1 MPSLVDSMRLKADQA
16 TLEADKMIRI
26 RREQGAIDQLRRDI
40 KAQLDALSQAAL
52 TAYRAGE
59 IAHPQLVSIGQQV
72 DALNEQIGQREGR
85 IEQIRAEKLATPLV
99 VPLAV
104 QAGVPCPSCKRLIP
118 DGAAFCPVCGYKIP
132 KAPPAEAT
140 CPACGSPMPA
150 AAQFCPGC
158 GAHKAQAP
166 QTIRCTGCG
175 VELPATAIF
184 CPDCGARVGT
194 AAPSAP
200 PSPPAKPA
208 PVPVA
213 AAPAVVTP
221 VVLEEPVVWEEVEIT
236 PGREPEVEAPTDE
249 PAEVTAPVTPEA
261 ALPPD
266 EAAEDAA
273 PVAPEAALPPVEPAE
288 DAAPVA
294 AEAASKP
301 RTKLCSSC
309 QAELPT
315 EAIFCPECGA
325 RQQTP

>member
-140 CPACGSPMPA
+140 CHSCGSPMPA
-150 AAQFCPGC
+150 AAQFCPSC

-166 QTIRCTGCG
+166 DHPVYGMWRRVAGHCDL
-175 VELPATAIF
+175 LPRLRRSRWR
-184 CPDCGARVGT
+184 GRVLG
-194 AAPSAP
+194 
-200 PSPPAKPA
+200 
-208 PVPVA
+208 
-213 AAPAVVTP
+213 
-221 VVLEEPVVWEEVEIT
+221 
-236 PGREPEVEAPTDE
+236 
-249 PAEVTAPVTPEA
+249 A
-261 ALPPD
+261 AL
-266 EAAEDAA
+266 
-273 PVAPEAALPPVEPAE
+273 
-288 DAAPVA
+288 
-294 AEAASKP
+294 ASRKTGASP
-301 RTKLCSSC
+301 RGRRACRCHSRRS
-309 QAELPT
+309 
-315 EAIFCPECGA
+315 
-325 RQQTP
+325 